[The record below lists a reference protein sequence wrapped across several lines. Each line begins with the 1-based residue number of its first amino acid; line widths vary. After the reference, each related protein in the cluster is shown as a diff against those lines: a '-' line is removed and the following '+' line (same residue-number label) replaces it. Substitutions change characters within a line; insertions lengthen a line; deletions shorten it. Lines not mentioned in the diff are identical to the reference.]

1 MTKEDRSF
9 NTFLVVVFVL
19 TLVVLVTIYA
29 IQTLAG

>member
-19 TLVVLVTIYA
+19 TLIVLVTIYA